1 MRLVETPEIASLPA
15 LLRFTRHGLE
25 NLLLLVVL
33 QTQQKHLLVVV
44 LRLLVSNR
52 RFLLQVA
59 RLVLSFA
66 FGLQW
71 KSIEVVVL
79 EKLGEGL
86 VSDHSLV
93 LFAFF

>member
-1 MRLVETPEIASLPA
+1 MRLVKTPEIACLRA
-15 LLRFTRHGLE
+15 LLRLAWHGLAK
-25 NLLLLVVL
+25 LLLLVVL

-52 RFLLQVA
+52 RFLLRVA
-59 RLVLSFA
+59 RLLLGFA

-71 KSIEVVVL
+71 KGIEVVVL
-79 EKLGEGL
+79 EELGEGL
-86 VSDHSLV
+86 VSYHSLV